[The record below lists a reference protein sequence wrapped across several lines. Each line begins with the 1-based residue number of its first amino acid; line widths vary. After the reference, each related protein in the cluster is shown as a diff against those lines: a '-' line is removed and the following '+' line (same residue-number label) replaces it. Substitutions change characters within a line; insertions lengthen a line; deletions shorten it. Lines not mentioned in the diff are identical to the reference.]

1 VKRKKMN
8 TTKKIAVVLAVMM
21 VAAAMAA
28 PTAMGADTG
37 NAAYSATVREGQ
49 DTSVSVTSAAFGDIL
64 RGSTHTISPSFN
76 LTNNGD
82 WDASVDAKFL
92 NHTGAVGSGHGMTN
106 GTEALVIPAANFSLT
121 VTGCAEGKTAMND
134 NGGDAEICSELNHG
148 AGAKDVAAE
157 LVVPDNQA
165 ADTYTG
171 TIRLTFSNTASY

>member
-1 VKRKKMN
+1 MN
-8 TTKKIAVVLAVMM
+8 TTKKIVVALAVMM

-28 PTAMGADTG
+28 PAAMGADTG
-37 NAAYSATVREGQ
+37 NAAYSATVHTGQ

-64 RGSTHTISPSFN
+64 RGSTHTINPSFN

-92 NHTGAVGSGHGMTN
+92 NASGGTYGMTN
-106 GTEALVIPAANFSLT
+106 ATEALVIPAASFSLN
-121 VTGCAEGKTAMND
+121 VTGCAEGETAMLNTD
-134 NGGDAEICSELNHG
+134 NDAEICSELNYG
-148 AGAKDVAAE
+148 AGAKDVAAK

-171 TIRLTFSNTASY
+171 TIRLTFSNTESY